1 MFFRQKRS
9 GNRVYLQIVE
19 NQWVN
24 GRSQQRVIA
33 TVGRLDELQQSGQLE
48 GLLES
53 GAKFAEAALV
63 LTAPPGGPNTFGL
76 SPPDRAGSDL
86 RPALERT
93 AASPRHRA
101 VVGWAT
107 I

>member
-9 GNRVYLQIVE
+9 GPQVYLQIVE
-19 NQWVN
+19 NQWIK

-33 TVGRLDELQQSGQLE
+33 TVGRLAQLQQSGQLD

-63 LTAPPGGPNTFGL
+63 LTAHREGRGP
-76 SPPDRAGSDL
+76 SL
-86 RPALERT
+86 RHRRIGPALVFGFR
-93 AASPRHRA
+93 SLRA
-101 VVGWAT
+101 
-107 I
+107 IQ